1 MKPLWESLLADI
13 EGTIEQ
19 GDEYIEQVTNSF
31 KNLQKDLSIA
41 KSYREVKTYN
51 PGKFV
56 INRYCKNLLKS
67 YGFDAELIHIT
78 IYLPG
83 TYGASNVN
91 NCEIVIQLMKYQ
103 NKSMTVSY
111 KTDYTLSK
119 FDYTTLNDV
128 VKKFI
133 KPNLKDINTFKKLL
147 KNEIS

>member
-1 MKPLWESLLADI
+1 MKSLKESILADI
-13 EGTIEQ
+13 DDTLKQ
-19 GDEYIEQVTNSF
+19 GDESIELATENF
-31 KNLQKDLSIA
+31 KTLQKDLSIA

-67 YGFDAELIHIT
+67 YGFDAELIHIA

-83 TYGASNVN
+83 TYGASSLN
-91 NCEIVIQLMKYQ
+91 NCEIVIQLMKYH
-103 NKSMTVSY
+103 NKSMTAPY
-111 KTDYTLSK
+111 KIDYTLPKTDYGS
-119 FDYTTLNDV
+119 LNDV
-128 VKKFI
+128 IKKFI

>member
-1 MKPLWESLLADI
+1 MKQLWESILNDI
-13 EGTIEQ
+13 EDTIEQ
-19 GDEYIEQVTNSF
+19 GDEYIEQVTENF

-41 KSYREVKTYN
+41 KSYREIKTYN

-56 INRYCKNLLKS
+56 INRYCKNVLTHL
-67 YGFDAELIHIT
+67 GFDAELINIA

-83 TYGASNVN
+83 TYGSSTLTKCN
-91 NCEIVIQLMKYQ
+91 IVIQLMKYY
-103 NKSMTVSY
+103 NKSITTSY

-128 VKKFI
+128 IKKFI
-133 KPNLKDINTFKKLL
+133 KPHLKDINTFNKLL

>member
-1 MKPLWESLLADI
+1 MKNLYESILAGIDD
-13 EGTIEQ
+13 TFKQ
-19 GDEYIEQVTNSF
+19 GDEYIEQLSENF
-31 KNLQKDLSIA
+31 KILQKDLSIA

-67 YGFDAELIHIT
+67 YGFDADLINIV

-83 TYGASNVN
+83 VYGSSNLN
-91 NCEIVIQLMKYQ
+91 KCEIVIQIMKYQ
-103 NKSMTVSY
+103 NKGINSIY
-111 KTDYTLSK
+111 KTSYTLPK
-119 FDYTTLNDV
+119 TDYTTLNDV

-133 KPNLKDINTFKKLL
+133 KPNIKDINTFKKLL